1 VCVFLVAFF
10 MTLVY
15 CYVRGLDN
23 KMAQYTSTYRKKAA
37 RSSLES
43 EGGGSDNEGDHSK
56 RRSSRMLLSRTFSIT
71 KIETLNEQRRQRR
84 NERSKAVANQGLFYA
99 GTFAMVWLFGTIV
112 RGMQL
117 AGAKPPWAIIFLF
130 AVFTPSQGFFNFL
143 VFIRPR
149 LIKYFK
155 KRKKLREGRMSDGKE
170 SSSMLHVSGISGLS
184 GASAGSQND
193 GTGDKHTRDSSC
205 DMRLSDPYI
214 SMKETPDENDIDSF
228 AKAIPESDSKTDVVS
243 FSL

>member
-1 VCVFLVAFF
+1 MRSLSISRNSLGAPTTNPQVI
-10 MTLVY
+10 
-15 CYVRGLDN
+15 
-23 KMAQYTSTYRKKAA
+23 AQR
-37 RSSLES
+37 
-43 EGGGSDNEGDHSK
+43 
-56 RRSSRMLLSRTFSIT
+56 
-71 KIETLNEQRRQRR
+71 EQRKTQRR

-99 GTFAMVWLFGTIV
+99 GTFALVWVFGTIV

-243 FSL
+243 FS